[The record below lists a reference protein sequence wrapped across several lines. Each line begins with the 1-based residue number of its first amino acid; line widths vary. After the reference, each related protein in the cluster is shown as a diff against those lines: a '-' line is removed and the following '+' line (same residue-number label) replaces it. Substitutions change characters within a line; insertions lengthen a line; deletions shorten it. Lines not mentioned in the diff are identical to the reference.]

1 MKKPPVPHNEAA
13 RVRAL
18 RSYNI
23 LDTFREEEYQKLT
36 DLASRICGMPIS
48 LVTLIDENR
57 QWIKAKTGLEI
68 EETPRSESICQYTIS
83 YSDLFEVNDA
93 SKDDRFATLPGVSGE
108 EHIRYYAG
116 YPLIDR
122 EGFALGALCVL
133 DRKPGNLNHEQR
145 ESLKLLAEMV
155 VSLIV
160 ERRKNIERN
169 YFEQLFELSK
179 DLICIA
185 QPTGYYRKVNP
196 AFTRLLGWDE
206 RELMTNPL
214 LFFAHPD
221 DVEIAKL
228 NLSNI
233 RKGTDTV
240 NFTRRFRTKT
250 GAYRLIQWAASPD
263 PDSGD
268 IFAIGRDITDDRIK
282 EELLERSQKK
292 LSAFFEH
299 SQGLMCTHDLRGNI
313 ISVNY
318 AGANLLGYTV
328 SEMSKMNLSDL
339 LPEDHRPDFR
349 YYLEEIRDKGMAAGQ
364 MSTVH
369 RNGTRRIWMFSNVLE
384 SGQNE
389 EPYVIGNAIDIT
401 ERYLLEKD
409 LASTKEM
416 LEQTNKVARVGAWVA
431 EMTKNKLFWTD
442 MTRELHG
449 VPPGFEPDLQ
459 AALGFFKKGEHQNK
473 VIRAVNRAIHSGRS
487 FDLEVLIITWQGEE
501 RWVRTQGHADF
512 ENGIC
517 KRLYG
522 AYQDINDKK
531 KAELDISSSRKLL
544 EEVLQSASEVS
555 IIATNKS
562 GQITLFNRGA
572 ERLLGYTSEEMIGK
586 VMTGIIHDPEEVEAR
601 ARELSE
607 ESGEDVSP
615 MRAFVYKTDLEG
627 SEQREW
633 IYVKKDGSRCIV
645 SLVMTSIRDIRN
657 QVVGYLGIA
666 TDITKRKRMEQ
677 ALIAAKQQAEQV
689 SSAKS
694 EFLANMSHEIRTP
707 LNGIIGFTDL
717 VMKTEL
723 DGQQQQYLSIVHQSA
738 NVLLSIINDI
748 LDLSK
753 IEAGKLELHIEKVNL
768 FTLGQEAM
776 DIITFQG
783 HQKGLEILLQIPPHL
798 PAFIHADAL
807 RLKQVL
813 VNLLGNAVKFTEK
826 GAVELRI
833 TSIAEARNGDTTF
846 KFEVRDTGIGIK
858 PEKQERIFEAFAQE
872 DASTTKKY
880 GGTGIGLA
888 ISNKI
893 LALMG
898 SKLQLISYPG
908 SGSIFYFYVTLPV
921 EYSDAS
927 DQSGNNTES
936 DGQKSAPLL
945 ERRATILVVEDNT
958 VNMLLTKTIIHKL
971 MPESV
976 IIEAGNGLDAV
987 RICKEVRPD
996 LILMDIQ
1003 IPEMNGYEATYKIRG
1018 MEINSRV
1025 PIIALTAGNISGER
1039 EKSLSAGMDDFLSK
1053 PIVEET
1059 LAAIFRKWLPENLPL
1074 AEGTKTHT
1082 GGEDAPEKHFDAS
1095 VLKMYL
1101 GEDTIAKEILL
1112 LTREELEKSLEA
1124 LEQHIVEGN
1133 LKGIKAIG
1141 HKMYGTTA
1149 SVGMGELSRLSRV
1162 FDTLTEFQPAQ
1173 LQALLQE
1180 AKAEMA
1186 LVRELLQKE
1195 LDKEA

>member
-1 MKKPPVPHNEAA
+1 MNTPPVPQNEAA

-23 LDTFREEEYQKLT
+23 LDTFQEEEYEKLT

-57 QWIKAKTGLEI
+57 QWIKAKTGMEI
-68 EETPRSESICQYTIS
+68 VETPRSESICQYTIT
-83 YSDLFEVNDA
+83 YADLFEVNDA
-93 SKDDRFATLPGVSGE
+93 SQDDRFAELPGVAGD

-133 DRKPGNLNHEQR
+133 DRKPGNLTREQK

-179 DLICIA
+179 DLICIV
-185 QPTGYYRKVNP
+185 QPNGYYRKVNP
-196 AFTRLLGWDE
+196 AFTHMLGWE
-206 RELMTNPL
+206 EKELMTNPVL
-214 LFFAHPD
+214 YFAHPD
-221 DVEIAKL
+221 DVEVARQ
-228 NLSNI
+228 NLLNI
-233 RKGTDTV
+233 RNGRDKV
-240 NFTRRFRTKT
+240 SFTRRFRTKS
-250 GAYRLIQWAASPD
+250 GAYRLIQWQANPD
-263 PDSGD
+263 PDSHD
-268 IFAIGRDITDDRIK
+268 VFAIGRDITDERIR
-282 EELLERSQKK
+282 EEMLEYSQKK

-328 SEMSKMNLSDL
+328 AEMSKMNLGDL
-339 LPEDHRPDFR
+339 LPDTHKDEFDA
-349 YYLEEIRDKGMAAGQ
+349 YLREIREKGMAAGQ
-364 MSTVH
+364 MTTLH
-369 RNGTRRIWMFSNVLE
+369 RNGSRRIWMFSNVLE
-384 SGQNE
+384 TGQHE

-409 LASTKEM
+409 LARTKEM
-416 LEQTNKVARVGAWVA
+416 LEQTNAVARVGAWVA
-431 EMTKNKLFWTD
+431 EMTRDKLFWTD

-459 AALGFFKKGEHQNK
+459 SAIGFFKQGEHRNK
-473 VIRAVNRAIHSGRS
+473 VVRAVNRAIRTGRS
-487 FDLEVLIITWQGEE
+487 FDIEVLIITWQGEE

-512 ENGIC
+512 ENGVC

-531 KAELDISSSRKLL
+531 KAELEISNSRKLL
-544 EEVLQSASEVS
+544 AEVLQSASEVS
-555 IIATNKS
+555 IIATDKA
-562 GQITLFNRGA
+562 GTITLFNRGA
-572 ERLLGYTSEEMIGK
+572 ERLLGYTAEEMIGK
-586 VMTGIIHDPEEVEAR
+586 AMASVIHDREEVQAR
-601 ARELSE
+601 ARELSDE
-607 ESGEDVSP
+607 TGERISEA
-615 MRAFVYKTDLEG
+615 RAFIYKTDKEG

-645 SLVMTSIRDIRN
+645 SLVMTPIRDIRN
-657 QVVGYLGIA
+657 QVIGYLGIA

-717 VMKTEL
+717 VMKTPL
-723 DGQQQQYLSIVHQSA
+723 DAQQQQYLGIVHQSA

-753 IEAGKLELHIEKVNL
+753 IEAGKLELHTEKVSL
-768 FTLGQEAM
+768 YSLGREAI
-776 DIITFQG
+776 DIIIFQG
-783 HQKGLEILLQIPPHL
+783 RQKGLDIRLQIPPQL
-798 PAFIHADAL
+798 PAYIHTDAL

-813 VNLLGNAVKFTEK
+813 VNLLGNAVKFTDK

-833 TSIAEARNGDTTF
+833 TSIADARNGDMTF

-858 PEKQERIFEAFAQE
+858 PDKQERIFEAFAQE

-921 EYSDAS
+921 EFAGEANAVETGVAGTKAS
-927 DQSGNNTES
+927 S
-936 DGQKSAPLL
+936 L
-945 ERRATILVVEDNT
+945 EDRKATVLVVEDNT

-971 MPESV
+971 MPAAA
-976 IIEAGNGLDAV
+976 IIEAGNGMDAV
-987 RICKEVRPD
+987 RIFKETRPD

-1003 IPEMNGYEATYKIRG
+1003 IPELNGYEATYKIRG
-1018 MEINSRV
+1018 MESKGRV

-1059 LAAIFRKWLPENLPL
+1059 LAAIFRKWLPGNAPQAA
-1074 AEGTKTHT
+1074 AEQEATVI
-1082 GGEDAPEKHFDAS
+1082 DPPDKHFDVN
-1095 VLKMYL
+1095 VLKTYL
-1101 GEDTIAKEILL
+1101 GDDNVGTEILK
-1112 LTREELEKSLEA
+1112 LTAAELEKSLDA
-1124 LEQHIVEGN
+1124 LEAFVAEGN
-1133 LKGIKAIG
+1133 LKGIKSVG

-1149 SVGMGELSRLSRV
+1149 SVGMGELSRLSRI
-1162 FDTLTEFQPAQ
+1162 FDTLTELQPGMVE
-1173 LQALLQE
+1173 ALLQE
-1180 AKAEMA
+1180 AKAEFA
-1186 LVRELLQKE
+1186 IVKELLKKE
-1195 LDKEA
+1195 IEKE

>member
-1 MKKPPVPHNEAA
+1 MNKPPVPQNEAA
-13 RVRAL
+13 RLRAL

-23 LDTFREEEYQKLT
+23 LDTFREEEYEKLT

-57 QWIKAKTGLEI
+57 QWIKAKTGLDVG
-68 EETPRSESICQYTIS
+68 ETPRSESICQYTIS
-83 YSDLFEVNDA
+83 HSDLFEVNDA
-93 SKDDRFATLPGVSGE
+93 SKDTRFKELPGVSGD

-133 DRKPGNLNHEQR
+133 DRKPGVLNREQK

-160 ERRKNIERN
+160 ERRKNIERS
-169 YFEQLFELSK
+169 YFEQLFELSQ
-179 DLICIA
+179 DLMCIVQA
-185 QPTGYYRKVNP
+185 NGFYRNVNP
-196 AFTRLLGWDE
+196 AFTKTLGWEE
-206 RELMTNPL
+206 RELMMNPIL
-214 LFFAHPD
+214 YFAHPD
-221 DVEIAKL
+221 DVEIAEK
-228 NLSNI
+228 NLTNI
-233 RKGTDTV
+233 RGGKDKV

-250 GAYRLIQWAASPD
+250 GAYRLIQWAANSD
-263 PDSGD
+263 PDTGD
-268 IFAIGRDITDDRIK
+268 IFAIGRDITDERIR
-282 EELLERSQKK
+282 EELLEQSQKK

-299 SQGLMCTHDLRGNI
+299 SQGLMCTHDLRGKI

-328 SEMSKMNLSDL
+328 AEMSKMNLADL
-339 LPEDHRPDFR
+339 LPETHRFEFTA
-349 YYLEEIRDKGMAAGQ
+349 YLQEIRDKGMAAGQ
-364 MSTVH
+364 MTTVH

-384 SGQNE
+384 TGQNE

-409 LASTKEM
+409 LARTKEM
-416 LEQTNKVARVGAWVA
+416 LEQTNAVARVGAWVA
-431 EMTKNKLFWTD
+431 EVPKNKLYWAD

-449 VPPGFEPDLQ
+449 VPHDFEPDLQ
-459 AALGFFKKGEHQNK
+459 AAIGFFKKGEHQNK
-473 VIRAVNRAIHSGRS
+473 VIRAVNRAIRTGRS
-487 FDLEVLIITWQGEE
+487 FDLEVLIVTWQGEE

-512 ENGIC
+512 ENGVC

-522 AYQDINDKK
+522 AFQDINDKK
-531 KAELDISSSRKLL
+531 KAELEISSSRKLL
-544 EEVLQSASEVS
+544 QEVLQSASEVS
-555 IIATNKS
+555 IIATDKT
-562 GQITLFNRGA
+562 GVVTLFNRGA

-586 VMTGIIHDPEEVEAR
+586 VMAHVIHDKEEVEAR

-607 ESGEDVSP
+607 ETGENVTP
-615 MRAFVYKTDLEG
+615 MRAFIYKTEREG

-645 SLVMTSIRDIRN
+645 SLVMTPIRDIRN
-657 QVVGYLGIA
+657 QVTGYLGIA

-677 ALIAAKQQAEQV
+677 ALIASKQQAEQM

-717 VMKTEL
+717 IMKTKL
-723 DGQQQQYLSIVHQSA
+723 NGQQQQYLNIVHQSA

-753 IEAGKLELHIEKVNL
+753 IEAGKLELHNEKVKL
-768 FTLGQEAM
+768 YGLGQEAI
-776 DIITFQG
+776 DIITYQG
-783 HQKGLEILLQIPPHL
+783 REKGLDIRLCISPQL
-798 PAFIHADAL
+798 PAYIHTDAL

-826 GAVELRI
+826 GMVELRI
-833 TSIAEARNGDTTF
+833 SSIAVARNGDTTF

-858 PEKQERIFEAFAQE
+858 PDKQERIFEAFAQE

-921 EYSDAS
+921 EQGDAA
-927 DQSGNNTES
+927 DDATAGRDE
-936 DGQKSAPLL
+936 GQPEVSL
-945 ERRATILVVEDNT
+945 EHRQVTVLVVEDNT

-971 MPESV
+971 MPSAA

-987 RICKEVRPD
+987 RIFRDTQPD

-1003 IPEMNGYEATYKIRG
+1003 IPELNGYEATYKIRA
-1018 MEINSRV
+1018 MESDGRV

-1039 EKSLSAGMDDFLSK
+1039 EKSFSAGMDDFLPK

-1059 LAAIFRKWLPENLPL
+1059 LAAILRKWLPDEQSAD
-1074 AEGTKTHT
+1074 AEARN
-1082 GGEDAPEKHFDAS
+1082 DAAADISANQHFDIS
-1095 VLKMYL
+1095 VLKSYL
-1101 GEDTIAKEILL
+1101 GDDDDVSKDILL
-1112 LTREELEKSLEA
+1112 LTASELDKSLEA
-1124 LEQHIVEGN
+1124 LEQFVEEGN
-1133 LKGIKAIG
+1133 LKGVKSIG
-1141 HKMYGTTA
+1141 HKLYGTSA
-1149 SVGMGELSRLSRV
+1149 SVGMRELARLARV
-1162 FDTLTEFQPAQ
+1162 LDMLTEFEPGQVK
-1173 LQALLQE
+1173 ALWQE
-1180 AKAEMA
+1180 TRDEIA
-1186 LVRELLQKE
+1186 LVKELLKKE
-1195 LDKEA
+1195 IER

>member
-1 MKKPPVPHNEAA
+1 MKKPPVPQNEAA
-13 RVRAL
+13 RLRAL

-23 LDTFREEEYQKLT
+23 LDTFREEEYEKLT

-57 QWIKAKTGLEI
+57 QWIKAKTGLDI

-83 YSDLFEVNDA
+83 HSDLFEVNDA
-93 SKDDRFATLPGVSGE
+93 SKDTRFKALPGVSGE

-133 DRKPGNLNHEQR
+133 DRKPGVLNPEQK

-169 YFEQLFELSK
+169 YFEQLFELSP
-179 DLICIA
+179 DLICIVQA
-185 QPTGYYRKVNP
+185 NGFYRKVNP
-196 AFTRLLGWDE
+196 AFTKTLGWDE
-206 RELMTNPL
+206 RDLMTNPIL
-214 LFFAHPD
+214 HFAHPD
-221 DVEIAKL
+221 DVEIAEK
-228 NLSNI
+228 NLTNI
-233 RKGTDTV
+233 RGGKDKV

-250 GAYRLIQWAASPD
+250 GAYRLIQWAANPD
-263 PDSGD
+263 PDTGD
-268 IFAIGRDITDDRIK
+268 IFAIGRDITDERIR
-282 EELLERSQKK
+282 EELLEHSQKK

-299 SQGLMCTHDLRGNI
+299 SQGLMCTHDLRGKI

-328 SEMSKMNLSDL
+328 AEMSKMNLADL
-339 LPEDHRPDFR
+339 LPETHRFEFTA
-349 YYLEEIRDKGMAAGQ
+349 YLQEIRDKGMAAGQ
-364 MSTVH
+364 MTTIH
-369 RNGTRRIWMFSNVLE
+369 RNGSRRIWMFSNVLE
-384 SGQNE
+384 TGQNE

-409 LASTKEM
+409 LARTKEM
-416 LEQTNKVARVGAWVA
+416 LEQTNAVARVGAWVA
-431 EMTKNKLFWTD
+431 EVPRNKLYWTD

-449 VPPGFEPDLQ
+449 VPNGFEPDLQ
-459 AALGFFKKGEHQNK
+459 AAIGFFKKGEHQNK
-473 VIRAVNRAIHSGRS
+473 VIRAVNRAIRTGRS

-512 ENGIC
+512 ENGVC

-522 AYQDINDKK
+522 AFQDINDKK
-531 KAELDISSSRKLL
+531 KAELEISSSRKLL
-544 EEVLQSASEVS
+544 QEVLQSASEVS
-555 IIATNKS
+555 IIATDKT
-562 GQITLFNRGA
+562 GVVTLFNRGA

-586 VMTGIIHDPEEVEAR
+586 VMAHVIHDKEEVEAR

-607 ESGEDVSP
+607 ESGENVTP
-615 MRAFVYKTDLEG
+615 MRAFIYKTEREG

-645 SLVMTSIRDIRN
+645 SLVMTPIRDIRN
-657 QVVGYLGIA
+657 QVTGYLGIA

-677 ALIAAKQQAEQV
+677 ALIASKQQAEQM

-753 IEAGKLELHIEKVNL
+753 IEAGKLELHNEKVKL
-768 FTLGQEAM
+768 YGLGQEAI
-776 DIITFQG
+776 DIVTYQG
-783 HQKGLEILLQIPPHL
+783 REKGLDIRLSIPPQL
-798 PAFIHADAL
+798 PAYIHTDAL

-826 GAVELRI
+826 GMVELRI
-833 TSIAEARNGDTTF
+833 SSIAVARNGDTTF

-858 PEKQERIFEAFAQE
+858 PDKQERIFEAFSQE

-921 EYSDAS
+921 EQGDSADDAAAGH
-927 DQSGNNTES
+927 DE
-936 DGQKSAPLL
+936 GQPAVSL
-945 ERRATILVVEDNT
+945 EHRQVTVLVVEDNT

-971 MPESV
+971 MPSAA

-987 RICKEVRPD
+987 RIFRDTRPD

-1003 IPEMNGYEATYKIRG
+1003 IPELNGYEATYKIRA
-1018 MEINSRV
+1018 MESDGRV

-1039 EKSLSAGMDDFLSK
+1039 EKSFSAGMDDFLSK

-1059 LAAIFRKWLPENLPL
+1059 LAAILRKWLPDEQSGD
-1074 AEGTKTHT
+1074 AEARN
-1082 GGEDAPEKHFDAS
+1082 DAAVNVSANEHFDIS
-1095 VLKMYL
+1095 VLKSYL
-1101 GEDTIAKEILL
+1101 GDDDDVSKDILL
-1112 LTREELEKSLEA
+1112 LTASELDKSLEA
-1124 LEQHIVEGN
+1124 LEQFVGEGN
-1133 LKGIKAIG
+1133 LKGIKSIG
-1141 HKMYGTTA
+1141 HKLYGTTA
-1149 SVGMGELSRLSRV
+1149 SVGMRELARLARV
-1162 FDTLTEFQPAQ
+1162 LDMLTEFEPGQVN
-1173 LQALLQE
+1173 ALLQE
-1180 AKAEMA
+1180 TRDEMV
-1186 LVRELLQKE
+1186 LVQELLKKE
-1195 LDKEA
+1195 IEK

>member
-1 MKKPPVPHNEAA
+1 MNTPPVPENEAA

-23 LDTFREEEYQKLT
+23 LDTFREEEYEKLT
-36 DLASRICGMPIS
+36 DLASRICGTPIS

-57 QWIKAKTGLEI
+57 QWVKAKTGLEI
-68 EETPRSESICQYTIS
+68 EETPRSESICQYTIAHP
-83 YSDLFEVNDA
+83 DLFEVKDA
-93 SKDDRFATLPGVSGE
+93 SKDDRFAELPGVSGD

-133 DRKPGNLNHEQR
+133 DRKPGSLNREQK

-160 ERRKNIERN
+160 ERRKNMERN

-179 DLICIA
+179 DLICIL
-185 QPTGYYRKVNP
+185 QPNGYYRKVNP
-196 AFTRLLGWDE
+196 AFTKLLGWSE
-206 RELMTNPL
+206 VELMTRAAL
-214 LFFAHPD
+214 EFSHPD
-221 DVEIAKL
+221 DLEAAKK
-228 NLSNI
+228 NLKNI
-233 RKGTDTV
+233 RSGKDKI
-240 NFTRRFRTKT
+240 NFTRRFRTQT
-250 GAYRLIQWAASPD
+250 GAYRLIQWAAESD
-263 PDSGD
+263 PDTGD
-268 IFAIGRDITDDRIK
+268 IFAIGRDITDERIR
-282 EELLERSQKK
+282 EELLEQSQKK

-328 SEMSKMNLSDL
+328 AEMSRMNLGDL
-339 LPEDHRPDFR
+339 LPEDHRPMFDA
-349 YYLEEIRDKGMAAGQ
+349 YLSEIREKGMAAGQ
-364 MSTVH
+364 MTTTH
-369 RNGTRRIWMFSNVLE
+369 RNGSKRIWMFSNVLE
-384 SGQNE
+384 TGQNE

-409 LASTKEM
+409 LATTKEM
-416 LEQTNKVARVGAWVA
+416 LEQTNKVARVGAWVV
-431 EMTKNKLFWTD
+431 EMTKDKLLWTD

-459 AALGFFKKGEHQNK
+459 AAIGFFKKGEHQNK
-473 VIRAVNRAIHSGRS
+473 VIRAVNRAIRTGRS
-487 FDLEVLIITWQGEE
+487 FDLEVIITTWQGEE

-512 ENGIC
+512 ENGVC

-522 AYQDINDKK
+522 AFHDINDRK
-531 KAELDISSSRKLL
+531 KAMLDVFNSRKLL
-544 EEVLQSASEVS
+544 QEVLQSASEVS
-555 IIATNKS
+555 IIATDKS
-562 GQITLFNRGA
+562 GTITLFNRGA
-572 ERLLGYTSEEMIGK
+572 ERLLGYTADEMIGRK
-586 VMTGIIHDPEEVEAR
+586 IPEVIHDREEVQLR
-601 ARELSE
+601 AKELSE
-607 ESGEDVSP
+607 ETGEVISE
-615 MRAFVYKTDLEG
+615 MRAFIYKTEKEG

-645 SLVMTSIRDIRN
+645 SLVMTPIRDIRN
-657 QVVGYLGIA
+657 HVVGYLGIA

-717 VMKTEL
+717 VMKTPL
-723 DGQQQQYLSIVHQSA
+723 DGQQQQYLGIVHQSA

-753 IEAGKLELHIEKVNL
+753 IEAGKLELHPEKINL
-768 FTLGQEAM
+768 YALGREAL
-776 DIITFQG
+776 DIVMFQG
-783 HQKGLEILLQIPPHL
+783 QQKGLDIKLAIPPHL
-798 PAFIHADAL
+798 PAYIHTDAL

-813 VNLLGNAVKFTEK
+813 VNLLGNAVKFTDK

-833 TSIAEARNGDTTF
+833 TSIAESRNGDMTF

-858 PEKQERIFEAFAQE
+858 PDKQERIFEAFAQE

-921 EYSDAS
+921 EFASAADQAAGGDAEGLKFASLSDR
-927 DQSGNNTES
+927 
-936 DGQKSAPLL
+936 K
-945 ERRATILVVEDNT
+945 ATVLVVEDNT

-971 MPESV
+971 MPAAV

-987 RICKEVRPD
+987 RICRETQPD

-1003 IPEMNGYEATYKIRG
+1003 IPELNGYEATYKIRE
-1018 MEINSRV
+1018 MEMNARV

-1059 LAAIFRKWLPENLPL
+1059 LAAILRKWLPEDMPES
-1074 AEGTKTHT
+1074 AAQDRVDER
-1082 GGEDAPEKHFDAS
+1082 EDANKHFDIN
-1095 VLKMYL
+1095 VLRTYL
-1101 GEDTIAKEILL
+1101 GDDAVGVEILK
-1112 LTREELEKSLEA
+1112 LTAAELEKSLEA
-1124 LEQHIVEGN
+1124 LAQYVEEGD
-1133 LKGIKAIG
+1133 LKGIKSIG

-1149 SVGMGELSRLSRV
+1149 SVGMGELARLSRV
-1162 FDTLTEFQPAQ
+1162 FDMMTEIQPATA
-1173 LQALLQE
+1173 QALLE
-1180 AKAEMA
+1180 ETKAEMA
-1186 LVRELLQKE
+1186 IVRELLRKAIEKE
-1195 LDKEA
+1195 